1 MNWQLKCFCIFLVAL
16 MIASCQ
22 AVGELP
28 QATAPGEINPVVES
42 TSQVPTQITFPQMTG
57 TAQAIPT
64 VVYPTETPMSP
75 EALFDLSQ
83 WKSTSPNGNYVI
95 TCDYTYPTLFHAP
108 TKTVIKT
115 IQESSFRCENAVFWA
130 PDESYAFLV
139 AFDFDKTIYRLRTDG
154 SQLEVVS
161 INTEFSPSGVNCDV
175 RFLWSP
181 DAKFL
186 AIAKGCGLYA
196 VEPDDESSFAAP
208 LPITS
213 CCFYS
218 FQWATPRV
226 LMVEYHRGYSFVHVP
241 SGNWLG
247 HLEISGGMCP
257 VQIPLIS
264 PDERWMVVDLPWC
277 GGGEPGP
284 HQFALANLED
294 GSERVFS
301 ESFADQI
308 DFVGWKKDSSELY
321 LVSRPAEAE
330 ALPDPRTPFGLLSL
344 NPETLQTQNLFE
356 QAWYVAFNQDFRW
369 AYVVFPAAND
379 DGSLRLDGG
388 LWQVGTDQIIGRQ
401 VMANSLEQQF
411 LVPQPILQSAY
422 MYSATGQE
430 LGFSG
435 HAVVRTVPA
444 IWSHDNT
451 RIATINAD
459 HQLVVIDLQG
469 EIQPIA
475 QLNDNQDWLYSQDWL
490 FSVVAW
496 ADDDRTIDV
505 DGVTWAV
512 P

>member
-1 MNWQLKCFCIFLVAL
+1 MNWQLKCFCFFLVAL

-28 QATAPGEINPVVES
+28 QATAPGEINPMVES
-42 TSQVPTQITFPQMTG
+42 PSQVPTQITFPQMTG

-95 TCDYTYPTLFHAP
+95 TCDYTFPTLFYVP
-108 TKTVIKT
+108 TKTMITLIKGLT
-115 IQESSFRCENAVFWA
+115 FRCDSAVFWA
-130 PDESYAFLV
+130 PDESYAFIA

-154 SQLEVVS
+154 SQPEVVS
-161 INTEFSPSGVNCDV
+161 INTESNPPGMDCDV
-175 RFLWSP
+175 KMLWSV
-181 DAKFL
+181 DTEFL
-186 AIAKGCGLYA
+186 AIAKGCGLYS
-196 VEPDDESSFAAP
+196 VEPDDESSFAKP

-218 FQWATPRV
+218 FKWATPRV
-226 LMVEYHRGYSFVHVP
+226 LMVEYHWGYSFVQVP

-247 HLEISGGMCP
+247 RLETSGGMCP
-257 VQIPLIS
+257 QQIPLIS
-264 PDERWMVVDLPWC
+264 PDERWMVFDLPWC

-284 HQFALANLED
+284 NQFAMANLED

-308 DFVGWKKDSSELY
+308 DFVGWKKDSSEFY
-321 LVSRPAEAE
+321 FVSRPAEVD
-330 ALPDPRTPFGLLSL
+330 ALPDPRSPFGLLSL
-344 NPETLQTQNLFE
+344 NPETLQTRNLFE

-369 AYVVFPAAND
+369 AYVVFPAGND

-388 LWQVGTDQIIGRQ
+388 LWQMGTNQLIGKQI
-401 VMANSLEQQF
+401 MANKLEEQF
-411 LVPQPILQSAY
+411 FVPLRMALTGY

-430 LGFSG
+430 LAYSAS
-435 HAVVRTVPA
+435 AVTRIVPA
-444 IWSHDNT
+444 TWSHDNT
-451 RIATINAD
+451 RVATTNAS
-459 HQLVVIDLQG
+459 HQLVVIDVQG
-469 EIQPIA
+469 KIQPVG
-475 QLNDNQDWLYSQDWL
+475 QLNDNQEWLYSEITW
-490 FSVVAW
+490 S
-496 ADDDRTIDV
+496 DDDRFINV
-505 DGVTWAV
+505 DGEAWAV